1 MGYNTDWNG
10 ILKTSRPFTQEELHY
25 WKEMSEMRHDSGI
38 AKDGSRIDREFPSI
52 WCDFDVTNYNDKT
65 GTYGVFKWNG
75 SEKTYE
81 GKKWI
86 KFFLNKLKEWN
97 KTEKIY
103 AYGDME
109 WRGDEEYDMGR
120 VSVVGMEVGG
130 KHTIHIENVELTYKR
145 EATLYI

>member
-10 ILKTSRPFTQEELHY
+10 MLKTSRPFTQEELNY
-25 WKEMSEMRHDSGI
+25 WKEMSEMRHDSAYGY
-38 AKDGSRIDREFPSI
+38 GSPHREFPSI
-52 WCDFDVTNYNDKT
+52 WCDFDIVNFNDKT
-65 GTYGVFKWNG
+65 GTYGVFRWNE

-103 AYGDME
+103 AHGELE
-109 WRGDEEYDMGR
+109 WRGDDGDEDMGR
-120 VSVVGMEVGG
+120 VVVIGMEVGG
-130 KHTIHIENVELTYKR
+130 KHAIHIENVEFTYKR
-145 EATLYI
+145 ESTLYI